1 MGFSRVVY
9 LYCDGQYES
18 CEYQGAEAS
27 EADSQHETIKS
38 YKAEMVKFGWTFRG
52 RKAFCPSCGGKK

>member
-9 LYCDGQYES
+9 LYCDGQYEN
-18 CEYQGAEAS
+18 CECQGAEAS
-27 EADSQHETIKS
+27 EGDSQYETIKS
-38 YKAEMVKFGWTFRG
+38 YKADMKRYGWTFRG